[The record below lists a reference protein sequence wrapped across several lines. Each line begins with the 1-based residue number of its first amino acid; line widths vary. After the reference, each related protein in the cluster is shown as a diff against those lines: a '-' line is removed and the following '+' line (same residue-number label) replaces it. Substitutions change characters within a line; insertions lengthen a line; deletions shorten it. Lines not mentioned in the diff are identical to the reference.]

1 MPFSNLPLLVYIYQ
15 IWEEEG
21 IEAIET
27 WNVGEQQELEGDEES
42 KLSIALDINSTCA
55 KVAFVIIS
63 KSMNSPTPQFVPS
76 RLSIYEPIHQIGIW
90 GENFKRNGN
99 PNTSTSLIVEV
110 DNKLENES
118 ETTSHEM
125 LAPTNNYEQEASK
138 PIDKIQRRLAQNRE
152 AARKSRLRKKAYVQ
166 QLENSRLKL
175 IQLEQELQR
184 VTQQGLYMGGVLEGS
199 HIGFSGTVNS
209 GIAAFEMEYG
219 RWVDVQHRQICEL
232 RTALNAHISD
242 IELRI
247 LVKSGM
253 GHYFELFRMKSTV
266 AKADVFYVISG
277 VWKTSAER
285 FFSWIGG
292 FRPSE
297 LLKLDPLT
305 EQQILEVC
313 NLKQSCQQ
321 AEDALSQGMEKLQET
336 VSSTVAGGP
345 VAEDSYIP
353 QVATAMEKLEALVSF
368 VNQADHLRQETL
380 QQMSRILTTRQ
391 AARGLLA
398 LGEYFHRLRALST
411 LWATRPPEPSL
422 P

>member
-1 MPFSNLPLLVYIYQ
+1 
-15 IWEEEG
+15 
-21 IEAIET
+21 
-27 WNVGEQQELEGDEES
+27 
-42 KLSIALDINSTCA
+42 
-55 KVAFVIIS
+55 
-63 KSMNSPTPQFVPS
+63 MNSPTPQFVPS